1 MNIYEYM
8 NIPKKIH
15 LTCKDKN
22 NIGNVIWE
30 KCLEKY
36 KLIYPD
42 YEIIIYDN
50 EDIYNIIQKY
60 YPEYLCKIKQIRTG
74 AILADIFRYLILYL
88 EGGIYSDFDCEPI
101 KRIDKLLDPN
111 FKYYHGDKNR
121 DNNYWI
127 YETKGEIVNTE
138 WDFTHNICNNCEVIN
153 NKNNPIHMKCLGHS
167 MGNISTILGYE
178 FHSDFINMKN
188 NLLNEEH
195 HPATKI
201 YNCQICQWFMISEP
215 KQKIFLKMFIS
226 IMDNL
231 DILINIKKNDKNY
244 IKTVINTTGP
254 SGFTKVVIDN
264 LTEKIKILPCDFFC
278 CGSANGTVPKTRNS
292 YVKHHFTGTW
302 L

>member
-1 MNIYEYM
+1 M

-22 NIGNVIWE
+22 NIGNVIWK

-60 YPEYLCKIKQIRTG
+60 HPEYLYKIKQIRTG

-101 KRIDKLLDPN
+101 KRIDKLLSPN

-138 WDFTHNICNNCEVIN
+138 WDFTHNICDNCQVIN

-178 FHSDFINMKN
+178 FHSDFIGSHVTDN
-188 NLLNEEH
+188 N
-195 HPATKI
+195 KWC
-201 YNCQICQWFMISEP
+201 YNKVGICQWFIITEP
-215 KQKIFLKMFIS
+215 NQDIFIKMFNN
-226 IMDNL
+226 IMNNIDT
-231 DILINIKKNDKNY
+231 IIKIKKKKQNDDEYHYN
-244 IKTVINTTGP
+244 IINTTGP
-254 SGFTKVVIDN
+254 LAFTKVVMNN
-264 LTEKIKILPCDFFC
+264 LTDKIKILPCDFFC
-278 CGSANGTVPKTRNS
+278 FGSWNSAVPKTRNS
-292 YVKHHFTGTW
+292 YVKHHFTATW

>member
-1 MNIYEYM
+1 M

-22 NIGNVIWE
+22 NIGNVIWK

-60 YPEYLCKIKQIRTG
+60 HPEYLYKIKQIRTG

-127 YETKGEIVNTE
+127 YQTKGELVNTE
-138 WDFTHNICNNCEVIN
+138 WDFTHNICDNCQVIN

-178 FHSDFINMKN
+178 FHSDFIDSHVTDN
-188 NLLNEEH
+188 N
-195 HPATKI
+195 KWC
-201 YNCQICQWFMISEP
+201 YNKVGICQWFIITEP
-215 KQKIFLKMFIS
+215 NQDIFIKMFNN
-226 IMDNL
+226 IMN
-231 DILINIKKNDKNY
+231 NIDRIIKITKKKITKKKDDEYHYN
-244 IKTVINTTGP
+244 VINTTGP
-254 SGFTKVVIDN
+254 LAFTKVVMNN
-264 LTEKIKILPCDFFC
+264 LTDKIKILPCDFFC
-278 CGSANGTVPKTRNS
+278 CGSWNSAVPKTRNS